1 MKKLFLIILCGLV
14 LAVSGAQSEETDKIQ
29 PLMTRFSDSPMINMN
44 ILIITRSPI
53 FGNIDTTVGD
63 VKIAADDRYYARFN
77 DDIYLFDGHCVW
89 EYSADNNQV
98 TKDCYKKGEVYENE
112 LTALKDLKAHYYLE
126 CMIPDSL
133 YRFKVKP
140 DQNKNLPDSLIVT
153 LDRRPGT
160 LAYFSY
166 NDLNGDVNDV
176 IMLNYEFYDKIDPA
190 DFDVKFPDSVEVIT
204 LP

>member
-1 MKKLFLIILCGLV
+1 MKKLFLIILSGLV
-14 LAVSGAQSEETDKIQ
+14 LAVSAAQSEETGKIET
-29 PLMTRFSDSPMINMN
+29 LMTRFSDSPMIKMN

-53 FGNIDTTVGD
+53 FDNIDTTVGD
-63 VKIAADDRYYARFN
+63 VRIAADDRYYARFN

-112 LTALKDLKAHYYLE
+112 LTALKDLKAHYDLE

-176 IMLNYEFYDKIDPA
+176 TRFG
-190 DFDVKFPDSVEVIT
+190 
-204 LP
+204 